1 MARKHSARRTH
12 RRRATHKR
20 RHTRRSHT
28 RRQQKQQQRKQ
39 QKQQRGGMMLGSAP
53 ISYHLADGWS
63 SRASLAQGDDFTKYH
78 AQQHGGSAPYPA
90 AVSGVP
96 FLAPAGTAIAMTA
109 PLDRALADVA
119 GFKDPEP
126 TLYVDAAGRMGAP
139 TTQDS
144 PGAASMAKGVPEA
157 QPQAGGKRKHG
168 RKHGRKTHKA
178 HKGRKAHTG
187 HKGSKGHKGSR
198 KHRRSHRSRRHRG
211 GGLGY
216 APVGA
221 PGLLLPSKVMYD
233 EAGLNPDYRGAAT
246 EYAIAEIRDQQ

>member
-28 RRQQKQQQRKQ
+28 RRQQRQR
-39 QKQQRGGMMLGSAP
+39 KQQRGGMAP
-53 ISYHLADGWS
+53 VNYDLARGWS
-63 SRASLAQGDDFTKYH
+63 SQASLAQGDDFTKYH
-78 AQQHGGSAPYPA
+78 AQQHGGSAPFPA
-90 AVSGVP
+90 AVSGAP

-119 GFKDPEP
+119 GLKDPQP

-144 PGAASMAKGVPEA
+144 PGAASMAKGVPSVA
-157 QPQAGGKRKHG
+157 APQAGGRRRKHG
-168 RKHGRKTHKA
+168 RKHGRKTHK
-178 HKGRKAHTG
+178 GRKG
-187 HKGSKGHKGSR
+187 HKGHKGHKGSR
-198 KHRRSHRSRRHRG
+198 KHHSRRSRRHRG

-221 PGLLLPSKVMYD
+221 PGLLLPSKTMYD

>member
-28 RRQQKQQQRKQ
+28 RRQQKQQKQ
-39 QKQQRGGMMLGSAP
+39 QKQRKQQRGGMMLGSAP
-53 ISYHLADGWS
+53 ISYRLADGWS
-63 SRASLAQGDDFTKYH
+63 SQASLAQGDDFTKYH
-78 AQQHGGSAPYPA
+78 AQQHGGSAPFPA

-96 FLAPAGTAIAMTA
+96 FLAPAGAAIAMTA

-119 GFKDPEP
+119 GLKDPQP

-168 RKHGRKTHKA
+168 RKTHKA
-178 HKGRKAHTG
+178 HKGRKAHKG
-187 HKGSKGHKGSR
+187 SKGSKGHKGSR
-198 KHRRSHRSRRHRG
+198 KHRRSHRRHRG
-211 GGLGY
+211 DGLGF

-246 EYAIAEIRDQQ
+246 EYVLAEIRDRQ

>member
-1 MARKHSARRTH
+1 MARKHSARRRTH
-12 RRRATHKR
+12 RRRATHR
-20 RHTRRSHT
+20 RHSRRHSHHS
-28 RRQQKQQQRKQ
+28 RKQQRRQ
-39 QKQQRGGMMLGSAP
+39 QKQQRGGMAP
-53 ISYHLADGWS
+53 VNYDLANGWS

-90 AVSGVP
+90 AVSGAP
-96 FLAPAGTAIAMTA
+96 FLPPAGTAIAMTA

-119 GFKDPEP
+119 GLKDPMP
-126 TLYVDAAGRMGAP
+126 TLYVDAAGRTGAP

-144 PGAASMAKGVPEA
+144 PGAASMAKGVPS
-157 QPQAGGKRKHG
+157 QAGGKR
-168 RKHGRKTHKA
+168 RKHGRKTHK
-178 HKGRKAHTG
+178 GR
-187 HKGSKGHKGSR
+187 KGHKGSR

-221 PGLLLPSKVMYD
+221 PGLLLPSKTMYD

-246 EYAIAEIRDQQ
+246 EYVIAEIRDQQ

>member
-28 RRQQKQQQRKQ
+28 RRQQKQQR
-39 QKQQRGGMMLGSAP
+39 KQQRGGMAP
-53 ISYHLADGWS
+53 VNYDLARGWS
-63 SRASLAQGDDFTKYH
+63 SEASLAQGDDFTKYH

-90 AVSGVP
+90 AVSGAP
-96 FLAPAGTAIAMTA
+96 FLPPAGTAIAMTGS
-109 PLDRALADVA
+109 LDRALADVA
-119 GFKDPEP
+119 GLKDPQP

-144 PGAASMAKGVPEA
+144 PGAASMARGVPEA
-157 QPQAGGKRKHG
+157 QPQAGGKRRKHG
-168 RKHGRKTHKA
+168 RKHGRKTHK
-178 HKGRKAHTG
+178 GR
-187 HKGSKGHKGSR
+187 KGHKGSR
-198 KHRRSHRSRRHRG
+198 KHHSRRSHRSRRHRG
-211 GGLGY
+211 GGLGF